1 MTKQLKLSSKQKEII
16 NIMRCGRRIIYDVFG
31 HSATM
36 KVDTG
41 RMDIDE
47 DDIFE
52 LLNAGLLYKRGKNV
66 RGIAVFQLN
75 DLGKTIEL
83 TYTNTI

>member
-1 MTKQLKLSSKQKEII
+1 
-16 NIMRCGRRIIYDVFG
+16 MRCGRRIIYDVFG

-41 RMDIDE
+41 RMDIE

-52 LLNAGLLYKRGKNV
+52 LLAAGLLEKRGKNV
-66 RGIAVFQLN
+66 SGIVVFQLN
-75 DLGKTIEL
+75 NLGKNSEL
-83 TYTNTI
+83 I